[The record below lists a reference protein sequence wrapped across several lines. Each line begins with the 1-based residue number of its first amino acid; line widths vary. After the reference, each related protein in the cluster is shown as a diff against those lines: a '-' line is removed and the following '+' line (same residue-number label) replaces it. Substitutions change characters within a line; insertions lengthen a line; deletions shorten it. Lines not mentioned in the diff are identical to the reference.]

1 MKFENKL
8 YFFDKTMYNEITFAV
23 GLMKLITH
31 IGSYFLLLSQVFN
44 RPERWSIFKKRIIDE
59 IDKIGIQSIGIVALI
74 AIFMGAV
81 ITIQTAAQIDAG
93 SFIPLYTIG
102 FSTRQIMLLE
112 FAPTIIPVIL
122 AGKVGSNIS
131 SEIGSMRITEQ
142 IDALD
147 IMGIN
152 SANYLVLPKI
162 IAAMFIFPFLIIMA
176 IFLGIASGGF
186 VGSMAGVVSMDDYIY
201 GIQYDFRPY
210 QVAYALIKTIVFA
223 FIITTISSYYGYR
236 VKGGALE
243 VGRASTQ
250 AVVYG
255 IVLIMTFNVIITQIF
270 LLD

>member
-1 MKFENKL
+1 MLLTKSRSLTLHNHK
-8 YFFDKTMYNEITFAV
+8 
-23 GLMKLITH
+23 MKLISH

-44 RPERWSIFKKRIIDE
+44 RPERWSIFKKRFVE
-59 IDKIGIQSIGIVALI
+59 EVDKIGIQSIGIVALI

-81 ITIQTAAQIDAG
+81 ITIQTAAQIDEG

-131 SEIGSMRITEQ
+131 SEIGTMRITEQ

-147 IMGIN
+147 IIGVN
-152 SANYLVLPKI
+152 SASYLVLPKI
-162 IAAMFIFPFLIIMA
+162 LAAIFIFPFLIIMA
-176 IFLGIASGGF
+176 IFLGIAAGGV
-186 VGSMAGVVSMDDYIY
+186 VGSLANVVSWGDYVY
-201 GIQYDFRPY
+201 GIQFDFRPF
-210 QVAYALIKTIVFA
+210 QVVYALIKTVVFA
-223 FIITTISSYYGYR
+223 FIIITISSYYGYR

-243 VGRASTQ
+243 VGKASTQ

-270 LLD
+270 LLN